1 MNDQLNI
8 MVQVVRAQLNII
20 EEFLRAISGEVAQL
34 VPKILIAVL
43 IVVIAY
49 LSLKI
54 LGYIMRKLLGFA
66 DIDGLVKRYW
76 GGELPFSFN
85 RLISFLVYIAVLLA
99 SIYSIIMLFAT
110 PEYMQ
115 SISSIILY
123 GTRIISVVVVA
134 LIFFTIF
141 NVVIEKV
148 RVESRLRGYIFFIVT
163 LLLTSMI
170 IDVTTL
176 SESVKESLYMGLSIG
191 IGASL
196 AVFAIWFF
204 FHEYLD
210 RYVAPQK
217 EKKK

>member
-1 MNDQLNI
+1 
-8 MVQVVRAQLNII
+8 MVKLVGAQVKVI
-20 EEFLRAISGEVAQL
+20 EEFLQSISREIGL
-34 VPKILIAVL
+34 IIPKIIIATLI
-43 IVVIAY
+43 IVVTY
-49 LSLKI
+49 LSLRI
-54 LGYIMRKLLGFA
+54 LSYILKKLLGFA
-66 DIDGLVKRYW
+66 DIDSLVRKYW
-76 GGELPFSFN
+76 GEELPFSFN
-85 RLISFLVYIAVLLA
+85 KLIVFLVYIAVLLA
-99 SIYSIIMLFAT
+99 SIYGIVSLFIT

-115 SISSIILY
+115 AVSSMIVY

-141 NVVIEKV
+141 TVVIEKV
-148 RVESRLRGYIFFIVT
+148 RVESRLRGYIFFIIT

-204 FHEYLD
+204 FHEYIE
-210 RYVAPQK
+210 RYLIPQK

>member
-1 MNDQLNI
+1 
-8 MVQVVRAQLNII
+8 MVKLVGAQIKVV
-20 EEFLRAISGEVAQL
+20 EEFLQLISREVVL
-34 VPKILIAVL
+34 LIPKIIIATLI
-43 IVVIAY
+43 IVVTY
-49 LSLKI
+49 LSLRI
-54 LGYIMRKLLGFA
+54 LSYIMKKLLGFA
-66 DIDGLVKRYW
+66 NIDGLVKKYW
-76 GGELPFSFN
+76 GEMLPFSFN
-85 RLISFLVYIAVLLA
+85 KLIVFLVYIAVLLA
-99 SIYSIIMLFAT
+99 SIYGIVTLFIT

-115 SISSIILY
+115 AVSSMIVY
-123 GTRIISVVVVA
+123 GTRIISVIVVA

-141 NVVIEKV
+141 TLVIEKV

-204 FHEYLD
+204 FHEYIE
-210 RYVAPQK
+210 RYLTPQK

>member
-1 MNDQLNI
+1 
-8 MVQVVRAQLNII
+8 MVKLVGAQIKVI
-20 EEFLRAISGEVAQL
+20 EEFLELISREVVL
-34 VPKILIAVL
+34 LIPKIIIATLI
-43 IVVIAY
+43 IVVTY
-49 LSLKI
+49 LSLRI
-54 LGYIMRKLLGFA
+54 LSYIMKKLLGFA
-66 DIDGLVKRYW
+66 DIDGLVKKYW

-85 RLISFLVYIAVLLA
+85 KLIVFLIYTAILLA
-99 SIYSIIMLFAT
+99 SIYGIVTLFIT

-115 SISSIILY
+115 AVSSMIVY

-134 LIFFTIF
+134 LLFFTIF
-141 NVVIEKV
+141 TLVIERV

-204 FHEYLD
+204 FHEYIE
-210 RYVAPQK
+210 RYLTSQK
-217 EKKK
+217 DKKK

>member
-1 MNDQLNI
+1 MLKI
-8 MVQVVRAQLNII
+8 MVKLVGAQIKVV
-20 EEFLRAISGEVAQL
+20 EEFLQSISREVVL
-34 VPKILIAVL
+34 LIPKIIIAMLI
-43 IVVIAY
+43 IVVTY
-49 LSLKI
+49 LSLRM
-54 LGYIMRKLLGFA
+54 LSYIMKKLLGFA
-66 DIDGLVKRYW
+66 DIDGLVRKYW
-76 GGELPFSFN
+76 GEALPFSFN
-85 RLISFLVYIAVLLA
+85 KLIVFLVYIAVLLA
-99 SIYSIIMLFAT
+99 SIYGIVTLFIT

-115 SISSIILY
+115 AVSSMIVY

-141 NVVIEKV
+141 TLVIEKV

-176 SESVKESLYMGLSIG
+176 SESVKESLYIGLSIG

-204 FHEYLD
+204 FHEYIE
-210 RYVAPQK
+210 RYLTPQK

>member
-1 MNDQLNI
+1 MVRVVKAQVNI
-8 MVQVVRAQLNII
+8 V
-20 EEFLRAISGEVAQL
+20 EEFLRLISGEITQL
-34 VPKILIAVL
+34 VPKIIIAVL

-49 LSLKI
+49 LSLRI
-54 LGYIMRKLLGFA
+54 LGYVMKKLLGFA
-66 DIDGLVKRYW
+66 NIDGLMKKYW

-99 SIYSIIMLFAT
+99 SIYSILMLFAT

-115 SISSIILY
+115 SVSSIILY

-134 LIFFTIF
+134 LLFFAIF
-141 NVVIEKV
+141 NLVIEKI

-176 SESVKESLYMGLSIG
+176 SESVKESLYLGLSIG

-196 AVFAIWFF
+196 AIFAIWFF

-210 RYVAPQK
+210 RYIAPQR
-217 EKKK
+217 ERKK

>member
-1 MNDQLNI
+1 
-8 MVQVVRAQLNII
+8 MVQVVKAQINVL
-20 EEFLRAISGEVAQL
+20 EEFLQIISKEIAVI
-34 VPKILIAVL
+34 VPKIIIAIL
-43 IVVIAY
+43 IVVVTY
-49 LSLKI
+49 LSLRI
-54 LGYIMRKLLGFA
+54 LGYVMKKLLGFA
-66 DIDGLVKRYW
+66 DIDSLVKKYW
-76 GGELPFSFN
+76 SGELPFSFN
-85 RLISFLVYIAVLLA
+85 KLIVFLVYIAVLLT
-99 SIYSIIMLFAT
+99 SVYGIITLFVT

-115 SISSIILY
+115 AISSIVIY

-141 NVVIEKV
+141 TLVIEKV

-176 SESVKESLYMGLSIG
+176 SETVKESLYMGLSIG

-204 FHEYLD
+204 FHEYFD
-210 RYVAPQK
+210 RYLTPQK

>member
-1 MNDQLNI
+1 
-8 MVQVVRAQLNII
+8 MVKLVGAQIKVV
-20 EEFLRAISGEVAQL
+20 EEFLQSISREVVL
-34 VPKILIAVL
+34 LIPKIIIAMLI
-43 IVVIAY
+43 IVVTY
-49 LSLKI
+49 LSLRM
-54 LGYIMRKLLGFA
+54 LSYIMKKLLGFA
-66 DIDGLVKRYW
+66 DIDGLVRKYW
-76 GGELPFSFN
+76 GEALPFSFN
-85 RLISFLVYIAVLLA
+85 KLIVFLVYIAVLLA
-99 SIYSIIMLFAT
+99 SIYGIVTLFIT

-115 SISSIILY
+115 AVSSMIVY

-141 NVVIEKV
+141 TLVIEKV

-176 SESVKESLYMGLSIG
+176 SESVKESLYIGLSIG

-204 FHEYLD
+204 FHEYIE
-210 RYVAPQK
+210 RYLTPQK

>member
-1 MNDQLNI
+1 LLKI
-8 MVQVVRAQLNII
+8 MVKLVGAQIKVV
-20 EEFLRAISGEVAQL
+20 EEFLQSISREVVL
-34 VPKILIAVL
+34 LIPKIIIAMLI
-43 IVVIAY
+43 IVVTY
-49 LSLKI
+49 LSLRM
-54 LGYIMRKLLGFA
+54 LSYIMKKLLGFA
-66 DIDGLVKRYW
+66 DIDGLVRKYW
-76 GGELPFSFN
+76 GEALPFSFN
-85 RLISFLVYIAVLLA
+85 KLIVFLVYIAVLLA
-99 SIYSIIMLFAT
+99 SIYGIVTLFIT

-115 SISSIILY
+115 AVSSMIVY

-141 NVVIEKV
+141 TLVIEKV

-176 SESVKESLYMGLSIG
+176 SESVKESLYIGLSIG

-204 FHEYLD
+204 FHEYIE
-210 RYVAPQK
+210 RYLTPQK